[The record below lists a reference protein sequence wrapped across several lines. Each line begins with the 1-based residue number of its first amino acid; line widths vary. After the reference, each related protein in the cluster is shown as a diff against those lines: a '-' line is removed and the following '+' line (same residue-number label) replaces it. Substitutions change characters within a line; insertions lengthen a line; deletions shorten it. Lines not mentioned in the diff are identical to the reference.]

1 MVKRLPYIYMIF
13 LMFTIYMYIH
23 DISNVTLS
31 VKKRFGQIILILLHH
46 TFYIILIVHVSQFLC
61 KANTAVPLI

>member
-1 MVKRLPYIYMIF
+1 MVKCLPYIYMIF
-13 LMFTIYMYIH
+13 LMFTIYIH
-23 DISNVTLS
+23 DISNVILS

-46 TFYIILIVHVSQFLC
+46 TFYIILLVHVSQFLC

>member
-1 MVKRLPYIYMIF
+1 MVKHLPYIYVIF
-13 LMFTIYMYIH
+13 LMFTIYIH
-23 DISNVTLS
+23 DISNVILS

-46 TFYIILIVHVSQFLC
+46 NFYIILLVHVSQFLC

>member
-13 LMFTIYMYIH
+13 LMFTIYIH
-23 DISNVTLS
+23 DISNVILS

-46 TFYIILIVHVSQFLC
+46 TFYIILLVHVSQFLC